1 MGNVMFVRRNC
12 LTRLL
17 AGACL
22 LALLASVPPARGAEA
37 SRFQEGRY
45 GRGELRYVNDL
56 PVLVVEG
63 TPAEMGRQQA
73 ALVADRAK
81 GLLDYPKHL
90 MRRIGREDD
99 FPGLLALSSRLLP
112 QFPPDHLAELDAFA
126 RQSGIDRRLLIGV
139 NAMVD
144 VYRGAFGCSSLL
156 VEPKKSVTGGPL
168 FGRNL
173 DFYPQGHLEQ
183 YNLVTICRPIGKHAF
198 ASIGFPGLFGCLSGM
213 NDAGLALATHEV
225 FVTKDGSPMLN
236 PRGVPYTLLFRRILE
251 ECTTVEEAAKLLRSA
266 ERTTLFNLALCDP
279 SEAAVAEVTPRNV
292 VLRHGEDGICA
303 CTNHFRTDELGT
315 IFRFSARHYALMKSQ
330 QLARLDVADVA
341 KKLHEVNAG
350 AMTLQTM
357 VFEPAALRLHLA
369 IGACP
374 SSALPLKGLDL
385 GPLLKPGA
393 K

>member
-1 MGNVMFVRRNC
+1 MIVRRS
-12 LTRLL
+12 LSAQRL
-17 AGACL
+17 ATACL
-22 LALLASVPPARGAEA
+22 LVSLAGSVPAQGAEA
-37 SRFQEGRY
+37 VRFREGRY
-45 GRGELRYVNDL
+45 GRAELRYVHDL
-56 PVLVVEG
+56 PVLIVEG

-90 MRRIGREDD
+90 MRRMGREDD
-99 FPGLLALSSRLLP
+99 FPALLAQSAQLLP
-112 QFPPDHLAELDAFA
+112 QFPCDHLAELDAFA
-126 RQSGIDRRLLIGV
+126 RQSGVDRRLLIGV

-156 VEPKKSVTGGPL
+156 VEPQKSVTQGPL

-183 YNLVTICRPIGKHAF
+183 YSLVTVYRPAGKHAF

-213 NDAGLALATHEV
+213 NEAGLALATHEV
-225 FVTKDGSPMLN
+225 FITRDGSPMLN

-251 ECTTVEEAAKLLRSA
+251 ECATVQEAAKLLQSV

-279 SEAAVAEVTPRNV
+279 TEAAVAEVTPRSV
-292 VLRHGEDGICA
+292 VLRHGEGGVCA

-315 IFRFSARHYALMKSQ
+315 IFRFSTRHYALMKSQ

-350 AMTLQTM
+350 AMTMQTM

-369 IGACP
+369 IGVCP
-374 SSALPLKGLDL
+374 SSALPLKDLEL